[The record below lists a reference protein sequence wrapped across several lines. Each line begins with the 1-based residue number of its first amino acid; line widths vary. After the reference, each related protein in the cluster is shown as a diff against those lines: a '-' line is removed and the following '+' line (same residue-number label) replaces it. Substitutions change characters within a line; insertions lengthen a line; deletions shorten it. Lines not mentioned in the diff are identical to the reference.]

1 MAYMMPTSQVE
12 FDMDSPYQCAR
23 VVSIRPGSAAAN
35 ATPTG
40 SISMGDVIVG
50 VNGLFLLDSDLRSF
64 TSAFSVQPPGGR
76 IVLKLAPEEQVRCG
90 HLVCV

>member
-1 MAYMMPTSQVE
+1 
-12 FDMDSPYQCAR
+12 
-23 VVSIRPGSAAAN
+23 
-35 ATPTG
+35 
-40 SISMGDVIVG
+40 MGDVIVG